1 LDETQTTGEAFK
13 ETLAINK
20 SLTSLGDVMLAL
32 HNKDSFIPY
41 RNSKLTMVLQD
52 CLVGDSKAMMIV
64 NLSSDA
70 KDYS

>member
-1 LDETQTTGEAFK
+1 VDLAGSEKFEDAQTSGETFK

-41 RNSKLTMVLQD
+41 
-52 CLVGDSKAMMIV
+52 
-64 NLSSDA
+64 
-70 KDYS
+70 